1 MVSRTL
7 VVLAKGPGAEM
18 THDLQP
24 LDISRGN
31 TSSKPFNNVKV
42 AKTVWSSCVESALEY
57 TRLINELH
65 SGSTRSNIMLAA
77 SGQGASEAILAY
89 KWGAEQQTMAAY
101 TSALYTALQASGIHD
116 PRAV

>member
-42 AKTVWSSCVESALEY
+42 RITPP
-57 TRLINELH
+57 TRDMI
-65 SGSTRSNIMLAA
+65 
-77 SGQGASEAILAY
+77 
-89 KWGAEQQTMAAY
+89 
-101 TSALYTALQASGIHD
+101 
-116 PRAV
+116 V